1 MKEWN
6 LQMIDFFE
14 SPESST
20 IARVGFDDESLI
32 LIIEFKT
39 TGTYH
44 YFDVPQHVFEA
55 MRAAPSRGQFLAQ
68 NVKKQFRYSR
78 A

>member
-1 MKEWN
+1 
-6 LQMIDFFE
+6 MIDFFD

-20 IARVGFDDESLI
+20 IARVGFDDEASI
-32 LIIEFKT
+32 LIVEFKT

-44 YFDVPQHVFEA
+44 YFDVPQHVYDA

-68 NVKKQFRYSR
+68 SVKGQYRYSR

>member
-1 MKEWN
+1 
-6 LQMIDFFE
+6 MIDYFE
-14 SPESST
+14 CPESST
-20 IARVGFDDESLI
+20 ILRVGFDDEASI
-32 LIIEFKT
+32 LIVEFKT

-44 YFDVPQHVFEA
+44 YFDVQVHVFEA

-68 NVKKQFRYSR
+68 NIKNQFRYAR

>member
-1 MKEWN
+1 
-6 LQMIDFFE
+6 MISWFE

-20 IARVGFDDESLI
+20 IVRVGFDDEASI
-32 LIIEFKT
+32 LIVEFQK

-44 YFDVPQHVFEA
+44 YFDVPQHVYEA
-55 MRAAPSRGQFLAQ
+55 MDAAPSRGQFLAQ
-68 NVKKQFRYSR
+68 NVKGQYRYSR

>member
-1 MKEWN
+1 
-6 LQMIDFFE
+6 MIDFFD

-20 IARVGFDDESLI
+20 IVRVGFDDEASI
-32 LIIEFKT
+32 LIVEFKA

-44 YFDVPQHVFEA
+44 YFDVPQHVYEA
-55 MRAAPSRGQFLAQ
+55 MQASPSRGQFLAQ
-68 NVKKQFRYSR
+68 SVKGRYRYSR